1 MNIKFGNYLLDID
14 VEKTKKFYETAETI
28 TQGCDCS
35 ACCNYEKATHKFPTE
50 VLNLYDKIGVDITK
64 AAEIMPYFSENDKKS
79 ISYGGFY
86 HICGTLLS
94 GNTLWN
100 TSDSAVLHLNENKMQ
115 KITDGY
121 RIGFKSECDLLED
134 NFPLPAIQM
143 EILFTCPWVLE
154 TENIY

>member
-1 MNIKFGNYLLDID
+1 MKFQFGKYLLDVD

-28 TQGCDCS
+28 TQGCECP
-35 ACCNYEKATHKFPTE
+35 ACCNYEKAICIFPVE
-50 VLNLYDKIGVDITK
+50 VIRLFEKIGVDITK
-64 AAEIMPYFSENDKKS
+64 AAEIVPYVSKNDKKH

-94 GNTLWN
+94 DDTLWN
-100 TSDSAVLHLNENKMQ
+100 SSDLEVLQLNENKMYN
-115 KITDGY
+115 ITDGY
-121 RIGFKSECDLLED
+121 KIGFSRECDLLEN

-143 EILFTCPWVLE
+143 EISFTCPWVLE